1 MKYCTKC
8 VYTSASAVPLT
19 FDKNGV
25 CSGCRVEEQ
34 KKHINWE
41 ERAKMLKDLVEK
53 YKDKSNYDCIIP
65 VSGGKDSYY
74 QTHYVTKVLGLKPLL
89 VTYHANNYLPEAEE
103 NLNNMKKAFD
113 VDHIIFRPSE
123 KIIIKMNL
131 LCFKMMGDMNWHA
144 HCGIYTFPVQ
154 VAVKMKVPLL
164 IWGEHGH
171 TYLGGMY
178 SMNDFIEMTA
188 KDRLEHSQR
197 GFDWFDMIG
206 KEEGLREQDLLWA
219 KYPTDKELEENKIRG
234 IFLGNYVNWDPN
246 QQVKI
251 VKEKYGWQEAR
262 QPFERTY
269 RMMSNLDDI
278 HENGMHDYMKYIKF
292 GYGRG
297 SDHSC
302 KDIRGGYMTRKQGIE
317 MVRKYD
323 HVKSSDLK
331 RWCKYTGMNEEEF
344 DAIADTFRDPRVW
357 WKDKEGNWIKINIWD
372 SPEEN
377 ERKEKE
383 RIEYWE
389 KHKQDLAQR
398 EIEREKVWI
407 SFKERIK
414 NEGR

>member
-1 MKYCTKC
+1 
-8 VYTSASAVPLT
+8 
-19 FDKNGV
+19 
-25 CSGCRVEEQ
+25 
-34 KKHINWE
+34 
-41 ERAKMLKDLVEK
+41 
-53 YKDKSNYDCIIP
+53 
-65 VSGGKDSYY
+65 
-74 QTHYVTKVLGLKPLL
+74 
-89 VTYHANNYLPEAEE
+89 
-103 NLNNMKKAFD
+103 
-113 VDHIIFRPSE
+113 
-123 KIIIKMNL
+123 
-131 LCFKMMGDMNWHA
+131 
-144 HCGIYTFPVQ
+144 
-154 VAVKMKVPLL
+154 
-164 IWGEHGH
+164 
-171 TYLGGMY
+171 
-178 SMNDFIEMTA
+178 MNDFIEMTA